1 MEVEH
6 EVAVDGGVEEID
18 DVVADV
24 VVEDGL

>member
-6 EVAVDGGVEEID
+6 EVAVDGGVEEVD

>member
-1 MEVEH
+1 MEVER
-6 EVAVDGGVEEID
+6 EVAVDGGVEEVD